1 MSASK
6 ILIDHGANCAT
17 LSPVV
22 ENSPGDACFR
32 WFTSNQANEFHPK
45 ILAPPRSQPLLS
57 FISRL
62 THSCKW
68 NSIYKTLFLIPFSF
82 FTQLK
87 LSTQSFT
94 TYYQKSIL
102 SIVSNTIT
110 LILSLLDFLIA
121 AMSSCQEEDSRR
133 TKGLL
138 GTIDGTIG
146 SAVCRNKSKERVAP
160 FTGPVFSRSP

>member
-1 MSASK
+1 M
-6 ILIDHGANCAT
+6 
-17 LSPVV
+17 
-22 ENSPGDACFR
+22 EFACNRF
-32 WFTSNQANEFHPK
+32 FGVSMV
-45 ILAPPRSQPLLS
+45 PRSLRLYCPRMHFLLRNKKRRIVKGKKTLVNNS
-57 FISRL
+57 
-62 THSCKW
+62 KW